1 MPVQN
6 QLANGQPDKLLYLE
20 DQTLREA
27 FQIHHR
33 VVPLAQRKLLL
44 EEILGAGMRRC
55 QIGSLVREDCVP
67 QMAGTERLFLEVAQS
82 HGVELWVMV
91 FNRKGLERA
100 RQAGFRH
107 IALSASLSEIHSK
120 RNLACG
126 VDQALH
132 RCRQLAKDAGD
143 LGMQV
148 RMGLQCAF
156 GGPMLPPPEPEEL
169 LELLLP
175 FKRLGVERLALC
187 DTAGR
192 ATPLGLRQVLTK
204 VRPGL
209 EGAELGLHLH
219 GQPAQLSANLAEA
232 WDGGVDW
239 LDGSLGGLGGCPF
252 LPGRPPRNLS
262 TLQAVEFLAQKG
274 LGLELDMKKLA
285 RAQALLDSLLAAG
298 RKRLQIIKDTE
309 MN

>member
-1 MPVQN
+1 MHWQ
-6 QLANGQPDKLLYLE
+6 QPQASGSPSKFMYLE

-27 FQIHHR
+27 FQMHPQ

-55 QIGSLVREDCVP
+55 QIGSLVREDRMP
-67 QMAGTERLFLEVAQS
+67 QMAGTERLFQEVAESQEA
-82 HGVELWVMV
+82 ELWVMV
-91 FNRKGLERA
+91 FNRQGLTRA

-107 IALSASLSEIHSK
+107 VALSASISEIHSK
-120 RNLACG
+120 RNLACS
-126 VDQALH
+126 VDQALN
-132 RCRQLAKDAGD
+132 RCRQLAEEAGGS
-143 LGMQV
+143 GMQV

-169 LELLLP
+169 LELLSA
-175 FKRLGVERLALC
+175 FKRLGVGRLVLC

-192 ATPLGLRQVLTK
+192 AKPSGLRRVLAK
-204 VRPGL
+204 LRPAL

-219 GQPAQLSANLAEA
+219 GQPDQLAANLAEA

-239 LDGSLGGLGGCPF
+239 LDVSLGGRGGCPF

-274 LGLELDMKKLA
+274 VTLDLDMKKMA
-285 RAQALLDSLLAAG
+285 RAQALLDSFVAAG
-298 RKRLQIIKDTE
+298 KDRLWK
-309 MN
+309 